1 MTAQKAAVKRSS
13 AGKFFRQVPMTLLLL
28 IGMIAVF
35 AILVGPSKYLKISNI
50 MNVISQCSSGV
61 GIVALASFIAIC
73 STGVDLSLGGIV
85 SLAGMLTAKIL
96 TWEVPLLNGIREGA
110 PGLLLVIAILCA
122 IGAGALMGSLN
133 GVILSR
139 TNIPSFIITLG
150 NYKICETLSRVI
162 ANGTTVR
169 VNGFDAFEMI
179 GGGSLFSIQ
188 QTVQQGARVATRTI
202 GVLPVSMLIMLAL
215 YLAFSI
221 IMKRTRFGTYVY
233 AIGGNYDAAE
243 LSGIDTTKT
252 RFRVFLYGGM
262 IAAVTGIIM
271 TSRLTAAS
279 AANGLGLEFD
289 GIAAAVVGG
298 AAMTGGRSTPWRTLI
313 GALIIQVM
321 RNGFSMVGMSN
332 SLQMIAIGAV
342 LIVVVAI
349 DAAKNRR

>member
-1 MTAQKAAVKRSS
+1 MNATTTQARRFDLKR
-13 AGKFFRQVPMTLLLL
+13 ALRQIPMTLYLLL
-28 IGMIAVF
+28 GMVLIFAV
-35 AILVGPSKYLKISNI
+35 LVGPSKYLKLSNI
-50 MNVISQCSSGV
+50 LNVISQCSTGV
-61 GIVALASFIAIC
+61 GIVALASFMAIC

-85 SLAGMLTAKIL
+85 SLSGMLTAKIL
-96 TWEVPLLNGIREGA
+96 TLDTGFAASLSQSA
-110 PGLLLVIAILCA
+110 PWLLLIIAVACSIA
-122 IGAGALMGSLN
+122 VGALMGSLN

-150 NYKICETLSRVI
+150 TYKICETISRVL
-162 ANGTTVR
+162 AGGSTVR
-169 VNGFDAFEMI
+169 VTGNDAFEFI
-179 GGGSLFSIQ
+179 GDGSLLYIQ
-188 QTVQQGARVATRTI
+188 QATVKGARVTMRQI
-202 GVLPVSMLIMLAL
+202 GILPVCMLIMLAL
-215 YLAFSI
+215 YLIFSI

-243 LSGIDTTKT
+243 LSGINTTKT
-252 RFRVFLYGGM
+252 RFKVFLYGGM
-262 IAAVTGIIM
+262 IAAVTGIIS

-313 GALIIQVM
+313 GALIISVL
-321 RNGFSMVGMSN
+321 RNGFIMINMSN

-349 DAAKNRR
+349 DAAKNTR